1 MFFMPTPVRPPVSN
15 PLPTFVAVDGIFS
28 DGDLEQLNA
37 LANRLPG
44 KPVAVGR
51 DKTVNPEVNRSI
63 VRWLEPSRET
73 ERFYGAIVNAI
84 AVLNSQVYQ
93 FDISGID
100 EPLYHVTYPASNQG
114 HYAWHVDQGLR
125 NAPARKL
132 SITFQM
138 SDPGDYEGG
147 DLELN
152 ARGEIEKA
160 PRGRGKLVLFPSYIL
175 HRVTPVTRGSRSA
188 LVTWIV
194 GPKFR

>member
-1 MFFMPTPVRPPVSN
+1 MFFMPTPSRPATTN

-28 DGDLEQLNA
+28 NA
-37 LANRLPG
+37 ELDQINAMAMKLPG

-51 DKTVNPEVNRSI
+51 DQAVNPEVNRST
-63 VRWLEPSRET
+63 VRWLEPNRET
-73 ERFYGAIVNAI
+73 ERLYQGILNAI
-84 AVLNSQVYQ
+84 SILNSQVYQ
-93 FDISGID
+93 FDIHGID

-114 HYAWHVDQGLR
+114 HYAWHVDQALR

-138 SDPGDYEGG
+138 TDPGEYEGG
-147 DLELN
+147 DLEFN

-160 PRGRGKLVLFPSYIL
+160 PRGRGKLVLFPSYLL